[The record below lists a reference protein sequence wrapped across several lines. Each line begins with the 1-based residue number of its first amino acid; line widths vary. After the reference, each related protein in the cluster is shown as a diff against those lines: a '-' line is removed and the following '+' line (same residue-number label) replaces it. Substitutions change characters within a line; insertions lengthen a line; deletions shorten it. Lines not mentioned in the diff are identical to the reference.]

1 MGRMDGKVCIVT
13 GGALGLGR
21 ADAAALAREGAI
33 VIVTDVNAVEGAAT
47 ATDLGER
54 AEFVQH
60 DVREEEQWKS
70 IIAGVME
77 RHGRLDVLVNN
88 AGVIRFEDIETA
100 TIESWRFV
108 QGVNVEGTFL
118 GCKHAIPAM
127 RASGGGS
134 IVNVSSTAAI
144 QGYAGASA
152 YVASKGAVA
161 ALTRSIAM
169 HCMLKGDKIRCN
181 SVHPHNAES
190 PMSLSAYDLKF
201 GHLAES
207 ERPKRGLVSPDG
219 VANAVLFLA
228 SDESS
233 DLNGTMLNLDRGT
246 AIIPGAIPEP

>member
-13 GGALGLGR
+13 GGALGLGK
-21 ADAAALAREGAI
+21 ADATALAREGAI
-33 VIVTDVNAVEGAAT
+33 VVITDVNTMEGAAT
-47 ATDLGER
+47 VAELGER

-60 DVREEEQWKS
+60 DVREEEQWTS
-70 IIAGVME
+70 IIAGVLQ

-169 HCMLKGDKIRCN
+169 HCMLKGDSIRCN

-190 PMSLSAYDLKF
+190 PMSLGAYDLKF
-201 GHLAES
+201 GHLPES
-207 ERPKRGLVSPDG
+207 ERPKRGLVSPEG